1 MDVKTAFLNGK
12 LAEDV
17 YMAQPEGFVDPKY
30 PNRVCKLEKSIYG
43 LKQASRRWNLCFDK
57 KVKEFGFSRSEDESC
72 VYVRASGSI
81 VSFLV
86 LYVDDILLIGND
98 IPTLQEVKSWLGKCF
113 AMKDLGEAAYIIG
126 IRILRDRS
134 KRLIGLSQSTYVD
147 KVLKRFS
154 MQDSKKGELPIQS
167 NAKLSKTQSPSTEA
181 EIAEMS
187 HIPYASAVGSIM
199 YAMTCTR
206 PDVAFALSM
215 VSRYQGNPGKAH
227 WTAVKNILKYLRRT
241 KDWVL
246 TLGGSDDLRVE
257 GYSDASFQT
266 DRDNFRSQSGWVF
279 ILNGGAITWKSSK
292 QETVD
297 DSTCESEYIAA
308 SEAAK
313 EMIWL
318 KNFIGDLGVVPAIKE
333 PMEIFCD
340 SESAVALAKEPRDHG
355 RSRHID
361 RKYHFIRHRIE
372 EGLLMAK
379 RVSSDENPADPLT
392 KGLSR
397 VKHLQHAR
405 RIGLKDDISFNN

>member
-1 MDVKTAFLNGK
+1 
-12 LAEDV
+12 
-17 YMAQPEGFVDPKY
+17 
-30 PNRVCKLEKSIYG
+30 
-43 LKQASRRWNLCFDK
+43 
-57 KVKEFGFSRSEDESC
+57 
-72 VYVRASGSI
+72 
-81 VSFLV
+81 
-86 LYVDDILLIGND
+86 
-98 IPTLQEVKSWLGKCF
+98 
-113 AMKDLGEAAYIIG
+113 
-126 IRILRDRS
+126 
-134 KRLIGLSQSTYVD
+134 
-147 KVLKRFS
+147 
-154 MQDSKKGELPIQS
+154 
-167 NAKLSKTQSPSTEA
+167 
-181 EIAEMS
+181 
-187 HIPYASAVGSIM
+187 M

-215 VSRYQGNPGKAH
+215 VSRYQANPGKAH

-246 TLGGSDDLRVE
+246 TLGGSDDLRVV

-279 ILNGGAITWKSSK
+279 TLNGGAISWKSSK
-292 QETVD
+292 QETVA

-313 EMIWL
+313 EAIWL

-340 SESAVALAKEPRDHG
+340 SESVVALAKEPRDHG

-372 EGLLMAK
+372 EGLLVAK

-405 RIGLKDDISFNN
+405 SIGLKDDISFSS